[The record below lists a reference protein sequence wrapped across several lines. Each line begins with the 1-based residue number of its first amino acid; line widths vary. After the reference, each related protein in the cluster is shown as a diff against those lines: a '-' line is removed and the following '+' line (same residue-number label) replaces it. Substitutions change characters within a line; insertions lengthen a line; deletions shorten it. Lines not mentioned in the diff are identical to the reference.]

1 MTNSADYLCA
11 LISELLYEHRQLHLP
26 GLGAFLLQYKPA
38 VVDNLQGQ
46 LLPPSLD
53 LSFDTNLVMD
63 DGLLVE
69 QLRQRSGW
77 SAEVAAEAISGFVAG
92 IREQLSRGELV
103 HLPNIGRLHT
113 NHEHRIVFKADNYNY
128 NKDSFGLPVLQATT
142 VMRSVNSSS
151 ATAAQTV
158 NTTQAQSAGKGSG
171 LRGWYWLFGAFAVLT
186 AGIIYTSI
194 YANRL
199 AAERQA
205 AEAAA
210 AESDMAGDA
219 GPSGARINV
228 APSADM
234 PEEPAA
240 KGEAVDQQRS
250 AAAAEQAAKS
260 RTQPAAAGK
269 SATGAAATPPAATT
283 KPAPGTADKPA
294 EAGRGSTA
302 TKPAP
307 GTADKPAEA
316 GRGSTATKPAPGTA
330 GKPAEA
336 ATTKPAPAGKSVAWV
351 SVGKFGSPDN
361 AARMNQRIAEA
372 GYEPFSSQEDG
383 LTRVGV
389 LLSFSSEAELQ
400 QQLAKIRRLFASGA
414 FVVKREPLRN

>member
-69 QLRQRSGW
+69 HLRQRSGW

-142 VMRSVNSSS
+142 VLRSVNSSS

-260 RTQPAAAGK
+260 QTQPAAAGK
-269 SATGAAATPPAATT
+269 SATGAVATPPAATT
-283 KPAPGTADKPA
+283 KPASGTADKPA
-294 EAGRGSTA
+294 EAATA
-302 TKPAP
+302 TKPA
-307 GTADKPAEA
+307 
-316 GRGSTATKPAPGTA
+316 S
-330 GKPAEA
+330 
-336 ATTKPAPAGKSVAWV
+336 AGKSVAWV

>member
-38 VVDNLQGQ
+38 VVDNLEGQ

-53 LSFDTNLVMD
+53 VSFDTNLVMD
-63 DGLLVE
+63 DGLLAE
-69 QLRQRSGW
+69 HLRQRSGW

-113 NHEHRIVFKADNYNY
+113 NHEHRIVFKADQYNY
-128 NKDSFGLPVLQATT
+128 NKDSFGLPALQVST
-142 VMRSVNSSS
+142 VTRPLGSSP
-151 ATAAQTV
+151 AMAAPTIDIA
-158 NTTQAQSAGKGSG
+158 QAQPAGKGSG
-171 LRGWYWLFGAFAVLT
+171 LRAWYWLFGAFAVLT

-210 AESDMAGDA
+210 AESDIAGDA
-219 GPSGARINV
+219 GLSGARINV
-228 APSADM
+228 APSSDM

-250 AAAAEQAAKS
+250 AAA
-260 RTQPAAAGK
+260 
-269 SATGAAATPPAATT
+269 TGSAATPPAA
-283 KPAPGTADKPA
+283 
-294 EAGRGSTA
+294 
-302 TKPAP
+302 
-307 GTADKPAEA
+307 
-316 GRGSTATKPAPGTA
+316 ATKPAPGTA

-336 ATTKPAPAGKSVAWV
+336 GRGSAATKPAPGTAGKPAEAGRVAVTKPAPGTAGKPAEAGRVAATKPAPAGKSVAWV

-389 LLSFSSEAELQ
+389 LLSFSTEAELQ
-400 QQLAKIRRLFASGA
+400 QQLAKIRRLFAAGA